1 MSVALS
7 PLATSQSN
15 NPALSNQ
22 SNRTH
27 KKNDSHS
34 FHKNRIYM
42 ELTTQRAI
50 PKDSELSI
58 RYTSAFEVYA
68 FSFVL
73 LSKCVQGQEL
83 RDIQEAHMCI
93 FLVTL
98 NVQYLNESVC

>member
-22 SNRTH
+22 SNRSH
-27 KKNDSHS
+27 KKNNTHS

-58 RYTSAFEVYA
+58 RYTSAFEVYT
-68 FSFVL
+68 FSFDL
-73 LSKCVQGQEL
+73 LSIHFTKYL
-83 RDIQEAHMCI
+83 SMNI
-93 FLVTL
+93 FQS
-98 NVQYLNESVC
+98 NCPAIFI